1 MPKLKIEL
9 DLPEGVDFIRLAFS
23 KDGWEAA
30 CCAWASEDRW
40 GVVIPS
46 QMGYAF
52 KGKTPEAAIKE
63 AASMAVFHRNKIK
76 QQRNNRPDP
85 NAPNVS
91 EADSLAKLLG
101 LD

>member
-1 MPKLKIEL
+1 MPKLKIEV
-9 DLPEGVDFIRLAFS
+9 DLPEGVDFIRLSFS

-30 CCAWASEDRW
+30 ASAWATTDRY
-40 GVVIPS
+40 GIAIPS
-46 QMGYAF
+46 QLGYAF
-52 KGKTPEAAIKE
+52 KGRTPEAAIKE
-63 AASMAVFHRNKIK
+63 AASMACHHRNKLL

-85 NAPNVS
+85 NAPKLS

>member
-30 CCAWASEDRW
+30 CCARASEDRY
-40 GVVIPS
+40 GIAIPS

-52 KGKTPEAAIKE
+52 KGKTPELAIKE
-63 AASMAVFHRNKIK
+63 AASMAVHHRNKIK

-85 NAPNVS
+85 NAPKLT
-91 EADSLAKLLG
+91 EGETLAKLLG
-101 LD
+101 L

>member
-40 GVVIPS
+40 GVAIPS

-52 KGKTPEAAIKE
+52 KGKTPELAIKE
-63 AASMAVFHRNKIK
+63 AASMAVHHRNKIK

-85 NAPNVS
+85 NAPKLS